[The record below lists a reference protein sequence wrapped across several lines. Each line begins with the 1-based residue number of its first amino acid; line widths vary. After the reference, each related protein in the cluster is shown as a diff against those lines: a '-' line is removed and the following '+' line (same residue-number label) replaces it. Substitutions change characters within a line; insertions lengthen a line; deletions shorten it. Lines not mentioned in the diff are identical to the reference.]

1 MKRDHDEGIR
11 ELTAEEIAAIL
22 NLPMANPGDHVYG
35 GEGPPHST
43 SKMAHRRLNAARR
56 LR

>member
-22 NLPMANPGDHVYG
+22 NLPMANRGIT
-35 GEGPPHST
+35 ST
-43 SKMAHRRLNAARR
+43 EEKGRRTLHPKWLTDGSMPRAV
-56 LR
+56 